1 LNEGNV
7 LVILD
12 PADLAKSCLFG
23 VKKLKA
29 ISTLQ
34 QLQQDSND
42 RSVGCTS
49 EDELVG
55 LLVLSTTSSSIP
67 ELLSLALDA
76 SFESLQSKY
85 RPTPAESAKTRA
97 AEKARIKAE
106 LSKESRDSGGAD
118 LAVPEADWARA
129 YECFFRIIAGED
141 ESAQLSWEDFAAALP
156 QIESIIR
163 VAEKYDAVHQMR
175 KPLTGLLVGYIEEDT
190 LYSTIANEPVRCLN
204 VGVALQSRLI
214 YDEAFKHLVGIAAN
228 FEDGRPFDGL
238 SANVQS
244 RVQSRSEKLCHQKGR
259 VFSRLMALTLLAE
272 KTGEPTPDYPT
283 DVVSQHAQPEA
294 YCIVNIF
301 RDWMSEHTGYL
312 ESQPE
317 SAKPARKSYLC
328 AHQTGCTTVAGFF
341 RTISAG
347 GDLYLP
353 AEKVLEDWEAGE
365 ITVEDAGEELDDAM
379 KTALA
384 ALKAEAARCVEDLV
398 GSELKLRDRDSRD
411 YLTCVKVG
419 PQDLPWHPEFREW

>member
-1 LNEGNV
+1 V

-23 VKKLKA
+23 VRKLKA
-29 ISTLQ
+29 ISALQ
-34 QLQQDSND
+34 QLQQDSKD
-42 RSVGCTS
+42 CSAGCTS

-106 LSKESRDSGGAD
+106 LSSKESRDPGGAN
-118 LAVPEADWARA
+118 LAVPDVDWATA
-129 YECFFRIIAGED
+129 YESFFCIIAGED
-141 ESAQLSWEDFAAALP
+141 ESAQFSREDFAAALP

-175 KPLTGLLVGYIEEDT
+175 KPLTGLLVGYIEVDT
-190 LYSTIANEPVRCLN
+190 LYSTIANDPVRCLN

-272 KTGEPTPDYPT
+272 KTGEPAPDYPT
-283 DVVSQHAQPEA
+283 DVVSQHAQPEP
-294 YCIVNIF
+294 YCIVDIF

-312 ESQPE
+312 ESQPK

-328 AHQTGCTTVAGFF
+328 GHQTGCTTVAGFF

-353 AEKVLEDWEAGE
+353 AEKVLEDWAAGE
-365 ITVEDAGEELDDAM
+365 IAIEDAGEGLDDAM
-379 KTALA
+379 KTALV
-384 ALKAEAARCVEDLV
+384 ALKAEAARCVGDLV
-398 GSELKLRDRDSRD
+398 GSELKLRDRDCRD

-419 PQDLPWHPEFREW
+419 AQDLPWHAEFRMW